1 MRIKATLI
9 FGLTFLLL
17 SCGQQT
23 DQKEKSST
31 ESKTEADSAT
41 EKNEQV
47 ATTVPQNNG
56 IVSPYQQEL
65 NKALA
70 DTAIDDYYK
79 EIYRQEKLISAHHNK
94 MLSIRDSLFTD
105 DPDKDLFYFIVF
117 TKSMRNSD
125 GFYSEAVGLSSFEFV
140 RTKTEKFADYF
151 NIAPNLT
158 DQDMD
163 NWAQYV
169 YGEIQISRENQ
180 EEQAVNEL
188 ESELLDNMKE
198 ARKEYRVIIEK
209 FIEKIK
215 STMP

>member
-1 MRIKATLI
+1 MLRNPPLTIHKTVRAHAKRQKTTMRIKATLI

-70 DTAIDDYYK
+70 DTSN
-79 EIYRQEKLISAHHNK
+79 SA
-94 MLSIRDSLFTD
+94 
-105 DPDKDLFYFIVF
+105 
-117 TKSMRNSD
+117 
-125 GFYSEAVGLSSFEFV
+125 
-140 RTKTEKFADYF
+140 
-151 NIAPNLT
+151 
-158 DQDMD
+158 
-163 NWAQYV
+163 
-169 YGEIQISRENQ
+169 
-180 EEQAVNEL
+180 
-188 ESELLDNMKE
+188 
-198 ARKEYRVIIEK
+198 
-209 FIEKIK
+209 
-215 STMP
+215 